1 MALSAL
7 AEELKVR
14 LANPA
19 VADSELEIY
28 VTAAKR
34 SVQLGIYSNDDYTE
48 QVLDSACHNLL
59 VDGKFP
65 EVNSVST
72 GGVSTSFAAQDP
84 DRFLKR
90 MNARREAYW
99 MDY

>member
-7 AEELKVR
+7 AEELKIR

-19 VADSELEIY
+19 VSDTEIESY
-28 VTAAKR
+28 ITSAKR
-34 SVQLGIYSNDDYTE
+34 SVQLEIYSTNDYTE
-48 QVLDSACHNLL
+48 QVLDSACQNLL

-65 EVNSVST
+65 EINSVST

-90 MNARREAYW
+90 INARREAYW